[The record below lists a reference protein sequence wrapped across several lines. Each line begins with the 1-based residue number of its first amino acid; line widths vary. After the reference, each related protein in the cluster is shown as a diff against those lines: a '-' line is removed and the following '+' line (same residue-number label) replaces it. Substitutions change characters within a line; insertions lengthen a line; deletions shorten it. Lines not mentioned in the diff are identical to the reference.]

1 MSGLSIISRNGDALP
16 ERDSVLGAI
25 NPLGTFR
32 TESQRSGPTMLATSY
47 PGSAP
52 SNDKRFYEDGE
63 IIGMFAGDIVNTDLL
78 DWADVARTLHDDSK
92 LIALLKRLQGSFV
105 LAVYDLRDQVLRVA
119 TDSFAFQPLYFQAG
133 GDAVTFSTS
142 IGTFSQLADGNC
154 NHSADWVYQY
164 LFFNYPAG
172 NISPLENVHRVPAGT
187 LGKYSAKSGV
197 LNWIQYENPV
207 SRGSKTINDQDAI
220 DRAGDV
226 FGSVVPAWFDT
237 NGRIVF
243 GLSGGL
249 DCRAVLASLPD
260 SILSQVETFTFGIPG
275 STEVV
280 EARQIAEALGLH
292 HNEIPLDEE
301 FIQELPQQMHDVV
314 FLSDGL
320 QVINRSHLVGA
331 YRALGS
337 GERGCSTIVTGVSGD
352 HLFRDHIS
360 AWGNVPYLISAD
372 MASMFRDGRKRL
384 DSAGYIAMFGSRF
397 ADFEQHIEHAL
408 DLLEQEYG
416 ELTDPEAYFRYLM
429 YVAGPK
435 YFGGQA
441 AIANSYSTFRTPYW
455 DRELVQFS
463 MDVELGTVGF
473 SGQLSSK
480 DKYREAALQA
490 SVVARNQSFRNLPYL
505 NLPVDVFAQRNP
517 LQFQLHRL
525 GRKLKSVVSGRTH
538 MKEENWPLW
547 YQTALSEEVNQLLGK
562 DSLIRE
568 YLSAEFVNQQIEQ
581 TNIHWLGKM
590 VTAEIVLRLI
600 DNGWQQSQR
609 RISSLSRGQLSPITH
624 LQRKNA

>member
-1 MSGLSIISRNGDALP
+1 MSGLTVINCQNGSFPD
-16 ERDSVLGAI
+16 RDSVLGAI
-25 NPLGTFR
+25 NPLGTLR
-32 TESQRSGPTMLATSY
+32 TECRQSASAMLATSY

-52 SNDKRFYEDGE
+52 SNDKRIYEDDE
-63 IIGMFAGDIVNTDLL
+63 IIGMFAGDVVNS
-78 DWADVARTLHDDSK
+78 DVLNWTEIARTLHDDSK
-92 LIALLKRLQGSFV
+92 LIALLKRLKGSYV

-119 TDSFAFQPLYFQAG
+119 TDPFAFQPLYVQKGENSVA
-133 GDAVTFSTS
+133 FSTS
-142 IGTFSQLADGNC
+142 IGSFAQLANGSF

-164 LFFNYPAG
+164 LFFNYPVG
-172 NISPLENVHRVPAGT
+172 NVSPVENVYRVPAGT
-187 LGKYSAKSGV
+187 LGKYSVKSGI
-197 LNWIQYENPV
+197 LDWTQYENLI
-207 SRGSKTINDQDAI
+207 SRGRKTINDQDAI
-220 DRAGDV
+220 DQAGAM
-226 FGSVVPAWFDT
+226 FESVVPDWFDT
-237 NGRIVF
+237 NGRVAF

-249 DCRAVLASLPD
+249 DCRTVLASLPK
-260 SILSQVETFTFGIPG
+260 STLSQVETFTFGIPG

-280 EARQIAEALGLH
+280 EARQIADALGLH
-292 HNEIPLDEE
+292 HNEIPLDEK
-301 FIQELPQQMHDVV
+301 FIQELPEQMHDVV

-320 QVINRSHLVGA
+320 QVINRSHLVGV
-331 YRALGS
+331 YKALGS

-372 MASMFRDGRKRL
+372 MATMFRGGRDRL
-384 DSAGYIAMFGSRF
+384 DSARYYAMFGDRF
-397 ADFEQHIEHAL
+397 EDFEEHIEHAL
-408 DLLEQEYG
+408 DSVEQTYG

-441 AIANSYSTFRTPYW
+441 AIANTFSTFRTPYW

-463 MDVELGTVGF
+463 MDVDLGTVGF

-490 SVVARNQSFRNLPYL
+490 SVVARNPAFRNLPYL
-505 NLPVDVFAQRNP
+505 NLPVDVFAQRSP
-517 LQFQLHRL
+517 LRFQLHRL
-525 GRKLKSVVSGRTH
+525 SRKLKSVVSGRTH
-538 MKEENWPLW
+538 MKEEDWPHW
-547 YQTALSEEVNQLLGK
+547 YRTALSDEVNQLLGK

-568 YLSAEFVNQQIEQ
+568 YVSTEFVERQIEE

-600 DNGWQQSQR
+600 ANGWQRS
-609 RISSLSRGQLSPITH
+609 
-624 LQRKNA
+624 

>member
-1 MSGLSIISRNGDALP
+1 MSGLTVITRQGGLVPDQ
-16 ERDSVLGAI
+16 DSVLRAI
-25 NPLGTFR
+25 NPLGSFR
-32 TESQRSGPTMLATSY
+32 TECGRSASTMLATSY

-52 SNDKRFYEDGE
+52 SGDKRFYEDGE
-63 IIGMFAGDIVNTDLL
+63 IIGMFAGDIVNSDLL
-78 DWADVARTLHDDSK
+78 NWADIARTLHDDST
-92 LIALLKRLQGSFV
+92 LIALLKRLKGSFV
-105 LAVYDLRDQVLRVA
+105 LAVYDQRDQVLRVA
-119 TDSFAFQPLYFQAG
+119 TDAFAFQPLYFQT
-133 GDAVTFSTS
+133 DDKSVTFSTS
-142 IGTFSQLADGNC
+142 IGTFSHLADGKC
-154 NHSADWVYQY
+154 THSADWVYQY

-172 NISPLENVHRVPAGT
+172 EVSPVENVHRVPAGT
-187 LGKYSAKSGV
+187 LGKYSVKSGV
-197 LNWIQYENPV
+197 LDWIQYDKPV
-207 SRGSKTINDQDAI
+207 SRGSKTISDQDAI
-220 DRAGDV
+220 DQAGAI
-226 FGSVVPAWFDT
+226 FGSVVPDWFDT
-237 NGRIVF
+237 SRRVAF

-249 DCRAVLASLPD
+249 DCRTVLASLPD
-260 SILSQVETFTFGIPG
+260 STLSQVETFTFGIPG

-280 EARQIAEALGLH
+280 EARQIADALGMH

-301 FIQELPQQMHDVV
+301 FIQGLPQQMHDVV
-314 FLSDGL
+314 FLSGGL
-320 QVINRSHLVGA
+320 QVINRSHLVGV

-337 GERGCSTIVTGVSGD
+337 GERACSTIVTGVSGD

-384 DSAGYIAMFGSRF
+384 DSARYSAMFGNRF

-408 DLLEQEYG
+408 DLLEQAYG

-429 YVAGPK
+429 YVAGAK

-441 AIANSYSTFRTPYW
+441 AIANSFSTFRTPYW
-455 DRELVQFS
+455 DRKLVQFS
-463 MDVELGTVGF
+463 IDIELGTVGF

-490 SVVARNQSFRNLPYL
+490 SIVARNPSFRDLPYL

-517 LQFQLHRL
+517 LRFQLHRL
-525 GRKLKSVVSGRTH
+525 SRKLKSVVSGRTH
-538 MKEENWPLW
+538 MEEEDWPHW
-547 YQTALSEEVNQLLGK
+547 YRTALSEEVNQLLGK

-568 YLSAEFVNQQIEQ
+568 YLSTEFVKQQIEE

-600 DNGWQQSQR
+600 DNGWQR
-609 RISSLSRGQLSPITH
+609 D
-624 LQRKNA
+624 